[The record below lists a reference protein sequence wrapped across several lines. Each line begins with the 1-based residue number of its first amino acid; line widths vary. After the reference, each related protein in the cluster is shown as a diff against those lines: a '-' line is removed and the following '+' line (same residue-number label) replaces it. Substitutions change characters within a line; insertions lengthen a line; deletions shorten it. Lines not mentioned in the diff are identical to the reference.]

1 MSVPISSRLLACAQL
16 VPPGARVADVGA
28 DHGYLGLWLL
38 AEGRA
43 EHVCA
48 CDLREGPLD
57 SARRNAGKYAMAGRM
72 DFCLSDG
79 LQSVPRDAYD
89 TVVCA
94 GMGGELIVRI
104 LSAAPWLRDARYTL
118 ILQPQT
124 DADLLRAWL
133 SENGFFED
141 RADLAEDSGFLYCA
155 LRARYTG
162 KLCALSP
169 GQRFVSPALRS
180 SASPLLGQYISRTL
194 RTLRRIAAGLEKADA
209 NPEPERLNDYRSA
222 IAELEEME
230 KHYADCQ

>member
-1 MSVPISSRLLACAQL
+1 MSIPISSRLRACAAMI
-16 VPPGARVADVGA
+16 PPGARVADVGA
-28 DHGYLGLWLL
+28 DHGYLGIWLL

-57 SARRNAGKYAMAGRM
+57 SARRNAAKYHADDRM
-72 DFCLSDG
+72 DFYLSDG
-79 LQSVPRDAYD
+79 LQNVPRDAYA

-94 GMGGELIVRI
+94 GMGGDLIVKI
-104 LSAAPWLRDARYTL
+104 LSEAPWLRDPRYTL

-124 DADLLRAWL
+124 DADSLRAWL
-133 SENGFFED
+133 CSQGFSED
-141 RADLAEDSGFLYCA
+141 RAALAEDAGFIYCV

-169 GQRFVSPALRS
+169 GQRFVSPALLAS
-180 SASPLLGQYISRTL
+180 DSPLLGPYLTRAI
-194 RTLRRIAAGLEKADA
+194 RTLRRIAGGLAQAGA
-209 NPEPERLNDYRSA
+209 NPDPERLNYYRSA